1 MKNLL
6 AKIEETTL
14 FLREQGILNPETGI
28 ILGTGLGNLVNSIN
42 IELEINYKDIPH
54 FPISTVESHHGKL
67 IYGKLNGK
75 QIIAMQ
81 GRFHYYE
88 GYSMQQITFPV
99 RVMKYLGIEQLLVSN
114 ACGAVNKNFRK
125 SELMLITNHINL
137 LGDNPLIGKNQ
148 DELGTRFPDMSQ
160 PFSKS
165 INNKIIDIAEKNN
178 IKLNQGVYAAVAG
191 PNLETRAEY
200 RYISRIG
207 ADVVGMSTV
216 PEVLVANHMNLPVA
230 AISVITDECDPD
242 NLAPVN
248 IKEILA
254 MAAVAEKGLNKIFSE
269 LVKEL

>member
-1 MKNLL
+1 MENLL
-6 AKIEETTL
+6 SKINETTT
-14 FLREQGILNPETGI
+14 FLKSQGVERPETGI
-28 ILGTGLGNLVNSIN
+28 ILGTGLGNLVNSIH
-42 IELEINYKDIPH
+42 IEIEINYEDIPH
-54 FPISTVESHHGKL
+54 FPVSTVESHHGKL
-67 IYGKLNGK
+67 IYGKLNRR

-88 GYSMQQITFPV
+88 GYSMQQIVFPV

-114 ACGAVNKNFRK
+114 ACGAVNKNYKK
-125 SELMLITNHINL
+125 SELMLITDHINL
-137 LGDNPLIGKNQ
+137 LSDNPLIGKNH

-160 PFSKS
+160 PYS
-165 INNKIIDIAEKNN
+165 IEINKKIIDIAERHG
-178 IKLNQGVYAAVAG
+178 IKLNRGVYAAVAG

-207 ADVVGMSTV
+207 ADVVGMSTI

-254 MAAVAEKGLNKIFSE
+254 MATVAEKGLNTIFSE